1 MDNLITKKHL
11 KQELENKLVNVLGVD
26 PTTAADELYYKAL
39 SLVVVDIL
47 KEKRRRFSVNTNSNG
62 KKQVYYLCMEFLM
75 GRSLK
80 NSLYNLEIQDIT
92 RSVLADYDVKL
103 ERLYDYE
110 PDAGLGN
117 GGLGRLAA
125 CFMDALATGDYPA
138 TGYSICYEYGIFKQK
153 IVDGWQT
160 ELPDYWLPGGE
171 VWLTPKPERSIDVR
185 FGGEVEEFWDNNY
198 HHINYKNYTVVKA
211 VPADMY
217 VSGYDSKGVSRLRLW
232 KATSAGFDMDS
243 FNRGDY
249 VNALGV
255 NSISEAISKV
265 LYPNDNHNEGKSLRL
280 RQQYFMVAASIG
292 DIIGRH
298 MSTYGTV
305 INLAEKVAIHIND
318 THPALAIP
326 ELMRILLDDCGYSW
340 ELSWNIVTNV
350 FAYTNHTVMSEAL
363 EKWNEDLFSV
373 LLPRIHQILIEI
385 NNRFTYDLY
394 NTYHLDDD
402 TVKRMSIFSDRTIHM
417 ANLCVMACHS
427 VNGVSSL
434 HSDII
439 KNDVFNNFYK
449 IMP

>member
-198 HHINYKNYTVVKA
+198 HHINYKNYTDVKA

-350 FAYTNHTVMSEAL
+350 FAYTNHT
-363 EKWNEDLFSV
+363 
-373 LLPRIHQILIEI
+373 
-385 NNRFTYDLY
+385 
-394 NTYHLDDD
+394 
-402 TVKRMSIFSDRTIHM
+402 
-417 ANLCVMACHS
+417 
-427 VNGVSSL
+427 
-434 HSDII
+434 
-439 KNDVFNNFYK
+439 
-449 IMP
+449 